1 MLDSP
6 IVSDGL
12 QETVLEATLAELG
25 GELLDGSGF
34 EREAPVDLDAELAEG
49 ESR

>member
-1 MLDSP
+1 MPDSP

-12 QETVLEATLAELG
+12 QETVFEATLNELG

-34 EREAPVDLDAELAEG
+34 EREAPIYLDTEMAEG

>member
-1 MLDSP
+1 MPDSP

-12 QETVLEATLAELG
+12 QETVLEATLNDLG

-34 EREAPVDLDAELAEG
+34 EGEAPVDFDAELAEG